1 MVEESGFPAVSIG
14 MRMRGADVRV
24 LAIPGSLR
32 EQSYNRSLLRAAQD
46 LAPRRVTISVY
57 DKLED
62 VPLFNEDVA
71 DRGTPRGVSEL
82 RQALANTD
90 GVLIATPEYNQ
101 AVPGVVKNMIDW
113 LSLGQPE
120 EGLEGRP
127 VAVTGITTGPWGTR
141 LAQTMLRQM
150 LVSTQAVL
158 LPQPSL
164 YLRNAESLF
173 DEAGNL
179 TDPTT
184 ALRLGEL
191 VAAFADWIRIIRN
204 PSALSESQGIQ
215 SAAPLVA
222 LASP

>member
-14 MRMRGADVRV
+14 MSMRSADVRI

-32 EQSYNRSLLRAAQD
+32 MQSYNKSLLRAAQD
-46 LAPRRVTISVY
+46 LAPPGVTITVF
-57 DKLED
+57 DQLGE

-71 DRGTPRGVSEL
+71 DRGTPPGVSDL
-82 RQALANTD
+82 RQAFANTD

-158 LPQPSL
+158 LLQPSL

-173 DEAGNL
+173 DEDGSL
-179 TDPTT
+179 VDSKT
-184 ALRLGEL
+184 ALLLGEL
-191 VAAFADWIRIIRN
+191 VAAFAGWVSIVKN
-204 PSALSESQGIQ
+204 QSALSETESIQ
-215 SAAPLVA
+215 PTVPLVA
-222 LASP
+222 LVS